1 LAQDDKKEEEFEEV
15 PIIVEARKDPA
26 DSNKYVFDEPSKST
40 ILIYILVIFQGSGDT
55 IFTKLVTPAGV
66 TIKAGDIYKVTILF
80 KTLLGILRARPWQIQ
95 GSQLFHSYSRQIV
108 KHSTASTYS

>member
-1 LAQDDKKEEEFEEV
+1 MDKSAVDKKAD
-15 PIIVEARKDPA
+15 EALTKVSYWMLNRPVD
-26 DSNKYVFDEPSKST
+26 
-40 ILIYILVIFQGSGDT
+40 IGHILVIFQGSGDT

-95 GSQLFHSYSRQIV
+95 GSQLFHSLD
-108 KHSTASTYS
+108 K